1 MLLCSREAAEA
12 IAGLSAG
19 DPGPVLDALL
29 KLGARNVVVF
39 DESGGAVAANDSERL
54 KIEAF
59 PDPDPPLDLTGAGNA
74 FASTMVTALIR
85 GMPLREAL
93 RWPPVNVVATSR
105 QFGAQSGQSTG
116 RRAVRVHGPRPLG
129 PSTCIDC
136 PTSRARVGPSTVPIS

>member
-1 MLLCSREAAEA
+1 
-12 IAGLSAG
+12 
-19 DPGPVLDALL
+19 VLDALL

-105 QFGAQSGQSTG
+105 QFGAQSGLLQHDDLVNRLDAAQFEFT
-116 RRAVRVHGPRPLG
+116 
-129 PSTCIDC
+129 
-136 PTSRARVGPSTVPIS
+136 ARDL